1 MKVNVWVE
9 VDKLE
14 KIYRLLK
21 SNLIKGTV
29 GKMTYRYPSYS
40 EGDFVRIT
48 VSYDE
53 LIMMQDH
60 A

>member
-21 SNLIKGTV
+21 SNLITGTI